1 MLLSSDLTQ
10 EMRDIEYNYRAVL
23 TGVNKASP
31 RWSTCL
37 TKAVGPP
44 PVTTITKPTGW
55 GFAAAHEYVLSYFDV
70 ASKGQADRMVE
81 DLRTAFKE
89 LVEETEWMDSETK
102 EKAQEKADSMLQL
115 IGYPDWLLDTAKVDQ
130 YYR

>member
-10 EMRDIEYNYRAVL
+10 EMRDIAYNYRAVL

-44 PVTTITKPTGW
+44 PVTTLAKPTVW
-55 GFAAAHEYVLSYFDV
+55 GFAAAHEYVRSYFDE
-70 ASKGQADRMVE
+70 ASKEQADRMV
-81 DLRTAFKE
+81 DGLRTAFKE
-89 LVEETEWMDSETK
+89 LVEETEWMDSETQEKAK
-102 EKAQEKADSMLQL
+102 EKADLMLQF
-115 IGYPDWLLDTAKVDQ
+115 IGYPDWLMDNAQVDE

>member
-10 EMRDIEYNYRAVL
+10 EMRDIEFSYRAVL
-23 TGVNKASP
+23 TGVNKAFP

-44 PVTTITKPTGW
+44 PVTVIEKPTGW

-70 ASKGQADRMVE
+70 ASKGQAERMVE
-81 DLRTAFKE
+81 GLITAFKE

-102 EKAQEKADSMLQL
+102 EKAKEKADSMLQQ